1 MTRVWTT
8 GTSTAPS
15 HPTSSASPVQ
25 SQSTASAASTPTT
38 RRPSWTAPTGNLE
51 LDFWSAE
58 LSFFSGLTSFPNN
71 LTLIQ
76 KSEKIVLD
84 LSGNKIQDLSSAVS
98 RYYSNQDEAKLFQK
112 ISRLSLSRNQIN
124 VFNHSWLPPNLE
136 ELYLDNNRISKFQQS
151 DINYFDNLVQQSN
164 NGTRLKLGN
173 NPYSCSCDSNPL
185 YYFVKNR
192 GDRLDQHLIKMKC
205 DADQVNIIQ
214 KCIIFTLI

>member
-1 MTRVWTT
+1 MTR
-8 GTSTAPS
+8 
-15 HPTSSASPVQ
+15 
-25 SQSTASAASTPTT
+25 
-38 RRPSWTAPTGNLE
+38 
-51 LDFWSAE
+51 
-58 LSFFSGLTSFPNN
+58 FPNN

-84 LSGNKIQDLSSAVS
+84 LSGNKIQDLSFAVS
-98 RYYSNQDEAKLFQK
+98 RYYSNHDEAKLFQK
-112 ISRLSLSRNQIN
+112 ISRLSLSGNEIT
-124 VFNHSWLPPNLE
+124 VFNHSWLPPNLQ

-173 NPYSCSCDSNPL
+173 NPYSCSCDSIPL
-185 YYFVKNR
+185 YNFVKNR

-214 KCIIFTLI
+214 KCIMFNLI

>member
-1 MTRVWTT
+1 MTR
-8 GTSTAPS
+8 
-15 HPTSSASPVQ
+15 
-25 SQSTASAASTPTT
+25 
-38 RRPSWTAPTGNLE
+38 
-51 LDFWSAE
+51 
-58 LSFFSGLTSFPNN
+58 FPNN
-71 LTLIQ
+71 LTLIE

-84 LSGNKIQDLSSAVS
+84 LSGNQIQNLSFAVS
-98 RYYSNQDEAKLFQK
+98 RYYSNQDEARLFQK

-124 VFNHSWLPPNLE
+124 VFNHGWLPPDLE

-151 DINYFDNLVQQSN
+151 DINYFDNLVRRSTI
-164 NGTRLKLGN
+164 NGTSLKLGN
-173 NPYSCSCDSNPL
+173 NPYSCSCESNPL